1 MSKSFIV
8 PVSWE
13 VYSTVE
19 VVASTYVEAV
29 KIAEE
34 KIDDIPLGNSEYI
47 DGSYKIEYNYEED
60 DPQFK
65 HFGGVSIDKDG
76 HIWKD

>member
-1 MSKSFIV
+1 MSKSFVV

-19 VVASTYVEAV
+19 VVAPTYEEAV
-29 KIAEE
+29 KIAKE
-34 KIDDIPLGNSEYI
+34 KIDDIPLGDAEYV
-47 DGSYKIEYNYEED
+47 DASYKIEDDYD
-60 DPQFK
+60 RDPQFK

-76 HIWKD
+76 HIWRD